1 MENQLTKHMK
11 VYLTTA
17 QWQELRVDVYPLFVR
32 SAFYLS
38 LSYTYIAHRVRFNSF
53 EKERATVIESAEE
66 LGMSEHDIVVTIKG
80 S

>member
-1 MENQLTKHMK
+1 MKRSMK

-17 QWQELRVDVYPLFVR
+17 QWQELRMDEFHVFVR

-53 EKERATVIESAEE
+53 EKERATVIESAQE
-66 LGMSEHDIVVTIKG
+66 LGLSDQDIVVLVKG